1 MSIVKMPEKELETL
15 RVLMIEAL
23 DSKNKCRCISCKG
36 LMVMAKRIFTQ
47 QSTASGNQSLS
58 NVRGK

>member
-1 MSIVKMPEKELETL
+1 MSVVKMPEKELETL

-47 QSTASGNQSLS
+47 QSTADG
-58 NVRGK
+58 RIK